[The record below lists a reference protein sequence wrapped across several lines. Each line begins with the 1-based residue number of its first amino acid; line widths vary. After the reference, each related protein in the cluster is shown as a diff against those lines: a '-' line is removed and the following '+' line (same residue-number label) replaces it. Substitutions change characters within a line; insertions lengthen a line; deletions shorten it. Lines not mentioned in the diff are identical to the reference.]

1 MTLQA
6 QQCHRQLL
14 LPLMVEVV
22 VGYQRTIVLVQHL
35 EEAPSNENPYEDP
48 GEGVIKVQR
57 KYKNLKSNEEQ
68 KQTIGNAIG
77 CRC

>member
-14 LPLMVEVV
+14 LPSMVEVV
-22 VGYQRTIVLVQHL
+22 VGYPRTTVLVQHL
-35 EEAPSNENPYEDP
+35 EEAHSNVSPYADP
-48 GEGVIKVQR
+48 GEEVIKVQR

-68 KQTIGNAIG
+68 KQTIGNVIE
-77 CRC
+77 CKC